1 MRLERSIAAFARSRR
16 VIAGGVNSPVR
27 ALGAVGLSPIFMKS
41 GSGAMIYDLDGHE
54 YVDYMMSWGALI
66 LGHAHPAVT
75 RAIAATATRG
85 TSFGTPTELESE
97 LAELVISMVP
107 SIARI
112 RFVSSGTEATISAV
126 RLARG
131 FTRRSKI
138 VKFAGCY
145 HGHGDS
151 FLIAAGSG
159 ALTHG
164 TPDSPGVT
172 DGTARDTIVLPFND
186 LPALER
192 AFAENPEAIACV
204 IVEPYPA
211 NMGLVMPREGYLQ
224 RLRDLCTQH
233 GALLI
238 FDEVITGFRVGRGG
252 AQGREGIQPDLT
264 TLGKIVGGGLPVGAF
279 GGRADVMAYLSPD
292 GPVYQ
297 AGTLSG
303 NPLAM
308 AAGLATLGILDEDA
322 GIYER
327 LETRTR
333 QLTDALDGLM
343 NRYEIPHT
351 CSQVASMFSI
361 FFTSERVWSLDDVRA
376 SDTTLFARYFRAMLE
391 RNVYLAPSPFE
402 TDFLSTAHSARDV
415 DRTVAAAE
423 SALADLLARA

>member
-1 MRLERSIAAFARSRR
+1 VKLERSIAAFARSRR

-27 ALGAVGLSPIFMKS
+27 ALGAVGLSPVFMKS

-54 YVDYMMSWGALI
+54 YVDYVMSWGALI

-75 RAIAATATRG
+75 RAIAATAMRG

-172 DGTARDTIVLPFND
+172 EGTARDTIVLPFND
-186 LPALER
+186 LAAVER
-192 AFAENPEAIACV
+192 AFAENPEAVACV

-279 GGRADVMAYLSPD
+279 GGRADVMAYLSPE

-308 AAGLATLGILDEDA
+308 AAGLATLSILDGDA
-322 GIYER
+322 GVYER

-333 QLTDALDGLM
+333 QLTDALDELM
-343 NRYEIPHT
+343 NRYEITHT
-351 CSQVASMFSI
+351 CNQVASMFSI
-361 FFTSERVWSLDDVRA
+361 FFTSERIWNLVDARG
-376 SDTTLFARYFRAMLE
+376 SDTSLFGRYFRAMLE

-402 TDFLSTAHSARDV
+402 ISFLSTAHSTRDV
-415 DRTVAAAE
+415 DRTIAAAE
-423 SALADLLARA
+423 GALADLLARA